1 MTQLPDAW
9 SGQFSAAG
17 GIGDATAVALTYF
30 YLGAIEKAY
39 AVANEEYGLALARY
53 LVHVQQIREQAQKTV
68 AAAYERLVQQQQPV
82 ESPQPSPM
90 RDKAE
95 FDHRIT
101 DGNFVSHLV
110 QDPSNPPS
118 TAMLFGFPGRAANES
133 CARFYMDPML
143 SAHVDIPK
151 EKILGVAD
159 LPRSHSPLGGCYVW
173 VQKDPELMAM
183 IQDSLNRAISAGQE
197 LWNRSGAPGGF
208 LMTAPDQFANVT
220 AAEPTGQTTDASDDE
235 EDVPLPPG
243 WPLAAS

>member
-17 GIGDATAVALTYF
+17 GIGDATAAALTYS
-30 YLGAIEKAY
+30 YLGAIQRAY
-39 AVANEEYGLALARY
+39 ALANEEYALALTRY

-68 AAAYERLVQQQQPV
+68 AASYERLVQQQEHV
-82 ESPQPSPM
+82 ESPQPPPA
-90 RDKAE
+90 RDRAE
-95 FDHRIT
+95 FDHRVSNG
-101 DGNFVSHLV
+101 DFVSHLV
-110 QDPSNPPS
+110 RDPSKPPS
-118 TAMLFGFPGRAANES
+118 TAMLFGFPGRAADES
-133 CARFYMDPML
+133 CTRFYLDPML

-173 VQKDPELMAM
+173 IQKDPELIAM
-183 IQDSLNRAISAGQE
+183 IQDSLTRAISAGQE
-197 LWNRSGAPGGF
+197 LWNRSGAPGSF
-208 LMTAPDQFANVT
+208 LMTTPDQFANIT

-235 EDVPLPPG
+235 DVPLPPG